1 MIAGLETWQAV
12 LPDWKVV
19 QVPLRAILL
28 SGGVVHCV
36 TQQVPAPK
44 KV

>member
-12 LPDWKVV
+12 LPDRKVV
-19 QVPLRAILL
+19 QAPLRAIPL
-28 SGGVVHCV
+28 SGSAVHCV
-36 TQQVPAPK
+36 TQQVSALK